1 MHAFREQRRQQR
13 LDRGDSAPGRPDV
26 VGLLHLRR
34 GWGVVGGDPVDRPVG
49 HRLPQPVD
57 VFSAAQRRR
66 ALAERAKLFEVRLV
80 EQQVVRTGLDTDVLA
95 VGAGLADE
103 PG

>member
-1 MHAFREQRRQQR
+1 
-13 LDRGDSAPGRPDV
+13 
-26 VGLLHLRR
+26 
-34 GWGVVGGDPVDRPVG
+34 
-49 HRLPQPVD
+49 

-80 EQQVVRTGLDTDVLA
+80 EQQIVRTGLDTDVLA